1 MNNLIKESLIKLKQK
16 NITSPELD
24 LRILLKHA
32 SKKNDEIILSN
43 LNVDN
48 IDIVKFKSYLQKRI
62 NRQPIAKI
70 IKNKPFWKNNFYVN
84 NFVLDPRPETE
95 LIIEEVLNIYRN
107 KNLKLKILDI
117 GTGSGCIAV
126 SLAKEFKNASITAID
141 ISKEALEVAE
151 KNLKIHSCYNQ
162 IQLKMIDYKNINVP
176 NNVTK
181 VILRIKYWYNDK
193 MYKFLTN
200 DLNHEWPPKQANG
213 IVFNMP
219 IVSAQL
225 LDSNDKPVKD
235 VLNKIKRYAGPRGDF
250 YDDKTTKIHDMLYYD
265 DETLKF
271 DYPTIKL
278 KSALGMIKRVNT
290 ENGCIIDLRIP

>member
-70 IKNKPFWKNNFYVN
+70 INNKSFWKNDFYVN

-95 LIIEEVLNIYRN
+95 LIIEEVLNIYKNR
-107 KNLKLKILDI
+107 NLKLKILDI

-126 SLAKEFKNASITAID
+126 SLAKEFKNVSITAID
-141 ISKEALEVAE
+141 ISKEALKVAD
-151 KNLKIHSCYNQ
+151 KNLKIHNCDNQ
-162 IQLKMIDYKNINVP
+162 IQLKMIDFKEINS
-176 NNVTK
+176 
-181 VILRIKYWYNDK
+181 
-193 MYKFLTN
+193 KFDLIVSNPPYLTN
-200 DLNHEWPPKQANG
+200 NEFNKTDPEVRNFEPKLALVGGDDGLKFYREYSNHLKNLMNNNAHFVCEIG
-213 IVFNMP
+213 INQRQDCEDIFKN
-219 IVSAQL
+219 SGL
-225 LDSNDKPVKD
+225 Y
-235 VLNKIKRYAGPRGDF
+235 LNKIVCDLQGIERILSF
-250 YDDKTTKIHDMLYYD
+250 SKI
-265 DETLKF
+265 
-271 DYPTIKL
+271 
-278 KSALGMIKRVNT
+278 
-290 ENGCIIDLRIP
+290 

>member
-70 IKNKPFWKNNFYVN
+70 IKNKPFWKNDFYVN

-95 LIIEEVLNIYRN
+95 LIIEEALNIYRN

-117 GTGSGCIAV
+117 GTGSGCLAV

-151 KNLKIHSCYNQ
+151 KNLKIHNCYNQ
-162 IQLKMIDYKNINVP
+162 IQLKMIDFKNINS
-176 NNVTK
+176 
-181 VILRIKYWYNDK
+181 
-193 MYKFLTN
+193 KFDLIVSNPPYLTN
-200 DLNHEWPPKQANG
+200 EQFNNADPEVKNFEPKLALVGGNDGLKFYREYSNNLKNLMNKSAHFICEIG
-213 IVFNMP
+213 INQRQNCEEIFEN
-219 IVSAQL
+219 SGL
-225 LDSNDKPVKD
+225 Y
-235 VLNKIKRYAGPRGDF
+235 LNKIVNDLQGIERILSF
-250 YDDKTTKIHDMLYYD
+250 SKI
-265 DETLKF
+265 
-271 DYPTIKL
+271 
-278 KSALGMIKRVNT
+278 
-290 ENGCIIDLRIP
+290 